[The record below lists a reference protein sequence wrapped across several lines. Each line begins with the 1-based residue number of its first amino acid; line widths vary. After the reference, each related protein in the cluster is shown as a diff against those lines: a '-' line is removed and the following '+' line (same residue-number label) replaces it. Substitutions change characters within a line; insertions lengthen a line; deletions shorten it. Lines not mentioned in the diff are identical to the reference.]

1 VDSDE
6 EDDDDSIEDEGDQ
19 SLEEEEDEAEIHIK
33 NKQWLDAFITDNLKG
48 MVAKLE
54 SDLDNAK
61 SKKIKSTAK
70 KQKEKVGMINYK
82 LT

>member
-1 VDSDE
+1 M
-6 EDDDDSIEDEGDQ
+6 I
-19 SLEEEEDEAEIHIK
+19 
-33 NKQWLDAFITDNLKG
+33 
-48 MVAKLE
+48 AKLE
-54 SDLDNAK
+54 SDLEGAK